1 MIETVVVQISPEQW
15 QNATLESLADPYL
28 QTRLHAPAVL
38 LEFCGPEQQR
48 VALLMLQD
56 EGMSHAAQVTALSQE
71 WAEIAMKPLT
81 AISDQDLQYC
91 AEVLFQE
98 TALHFPLPLLRQAC
112 DLEPLRH
119 PPQIAASTIH
129 QVAARHGVA
138 GMPGIP
144 TRLHLKFLLGR
155 VLGLG
160 RPWVQRPPDHQQWTD
175 APDAQADFD
184 RGLAIAL
191 GDWIERK
198 TSDGKTHQPTA

>member
-1 MIETVVVQISPEQW
+1 MF
-15 QNATLESLADPYL
+15 Y
-28 QTRLHAPAVL
+28 
-38 LEFCGPEQQR
+38 
-48 VALLMLQD
+48 
-56 EGMSHAAQVTALSQE
+56 AAQVTALSPE
-71 WAEIAMKPLT
+71 WAEIVMKPLT